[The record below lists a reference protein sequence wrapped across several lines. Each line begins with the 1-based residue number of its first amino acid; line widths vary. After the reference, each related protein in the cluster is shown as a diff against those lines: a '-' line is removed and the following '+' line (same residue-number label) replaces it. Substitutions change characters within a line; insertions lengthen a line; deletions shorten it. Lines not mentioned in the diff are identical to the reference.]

1 MTAVAGATA
10 LLVWALRCFPE
21 LGPMPEGG
29 AYNSDSAI
37 PVLMSNQAGGGPY
50 HWLFWGQDRFGAW
63 PFLLARLLAAPFT
76 ARWTP
81 HGLHVAEVLFL
92 GSALVPWLGLVPR
105 GRAFAV
111 AAFLLLPVL
120 SPVLRRTLVDLGH
133 VDVWQVGALLWTWWA
148 LRRAAGPPLLRPALW
163 AACLGGALATWSSL
177 VSAPLLLVLG
187 LWESARVRWSIR
199 RCAALCLPAVV
210 GVCLEATVR
219 TAWHAAVR
227 ARHWRDVRT
236 RASFDLGHLGE
247 NVTRLA
253 ASAVAAGAW
262 VWFIGVLVAA
272 LLSVAFL
279 RGRAHLRLQTRKST
293 AFRSVAWTV
302 IGSAISTWL
311 CLALLVATRHVREN
325 GWAPRYFGVP
335 LVFAILGVAAGLG
348 AVLEMLLSSRWPR
361 AAGPA
366 LAVAGLVAVVLG
378 LPRPAPDPRA
388 QLLQS
393 MAEALAKN
401 FPGAALL
408 DGYWR
413 TYALAAFVPPGFLVP
428 IPADGEWNRRPDWV
442 ALLEP
447 GRPVLVGTTG
457 PLSLAAEAA
466 PPVERVQYGVRLVLV
481 QPNVAILPAQPDEAP
496 EDRLSLYRVVPSAGD
511 PMPRALP
518 P

>member
-1 MTAVAGATA
+1 VTAVAGATA
-10 LLVWALRCFPE
+10 LVLWALRCLPE

-63 PFLLARLLAAPFT
+63 PFLLARLLAALF
-76 ARWTP
+76 AAHWTP
-81 HGLHVAEVLFL
+81 HALHVAEVIFL
-92 GSALVPWLGLVPR
+92 GSALVAWLGLVPR
-105 GRAFAV
+105 GRALSV

-148 LRRAAGPPLLRPALW
+148 LRRAAGPPPLRPALW

-187 LWESARVRWSIR
+187 LLESARARSSTR
-199 RCAALCLPAVV
+199 RYAALCLPAVV
-210 GVCLEATVR
+210 GVCVEAMVR
-219 TAWHAAVR
+219 RAWHAAVL
-227 ARHWRDVRT
+227 ARHWRDIRT
-236 RASFDLGHLGE
+236 PASFDSGHIGE

-253 ASAVAAGAW
+253 ANAVAAAAW
-262 VWFIGVLVAA
+262 PWFIGVLVVGVLAVTM
-272 LLSVAFL
+272 LSG
-279 RGRAHLRLQTRKST
+279 RGRLELDAGLGL
-293 AFRSVAWTV
+293 VAWTV
-302 IGSAISTWL
+302 VASAISTWL
-311 CLALLVATRHVREN
+311 CLAVLVATRHVRES

-335 LVFAILGVAAGLG
+335 LVFAILGVAAALG
-348 AVLEMLLSSRWPR
+348 VAFEILLSTRWPR
-361 AAGPA
+361 AAGPV

-378 LPRPAPDPRA
+378 LPRPAADPRA
-388 QLLQS
+388 QRLQAV
-393 MAEALAKN
+393 AEALAKSH
-401 FPGAALL
+401 PGAALL

-442 ALLEP
+442 ALLQP

-457 PLSLAAEAA
+457 LLSLSAEAA
-466 PPVERVQYGVRLVLV
+466 PPLERVQYGVRLALV
-481 QPNVAILPAQPDEAP
+481 QPNIAILPAQPDEAP
-496 EDRLSLYRVVPSAGD
+496 EDRLSLYRVLPSAGD
-511 PMPRALP
+511 AMPRALP